1 METLHAYRFK
11 TMVWG
16 FLTSIFLTACQPAAD
31 QAGPAPAV
39 QIGFFNPSRVEPQL
53 VQKTQFG
60 MVNAISP
67 EQIASSMRTAQGTSY
82 KVMLDL
88 SSVVLELRDKRLLSA
103 TYGDTQ
109 GQRHTKNMKPGSFY
123 KVFQFKDPAD
133 MSAALAPYLDLIEQH
148 RDTVSALFLADEPY
162 LNGISKTE
170 MEAVAQHVKSLLRQR
185 GLAHIPLGV
194 VFASGMFDAEFA
206 DHIQRAAGDYA
217 HRIDQHLTN
226 NRNNRDS
233 DFRQW
238 KKTIAQSRLTTYDQ
252 AGNMY
257 TGGGLP
263 RGYEIIG
270 YNFYLSTL
278 LLDGVH
284 RHTLQHLAR
293 RQLDSA
299 CERFANTDT
308 SQLRQQLSFFKDGP
322 ITPGDAPRQLD
333 KQLLDAA
340 YNCRMNG
347 LTRLLAEQ
355 ERAPDTGFVMISETS
370 NNGVME
376 FDARLNIESE
386 QPPALVEWR
395 VLEETQRATAF
406 YLKNQ
411 HFYDRGLLF
420 FTFSNAFDHTIKM
433 TVGGAANMPSVL
445 DHIFTLSKP

>member
-1 METLHAYRFK
+1 
-11 TMVWG
+11 
-16 FLTSIFLTACQPAAD
+16 
-31 QAGPAPAV
+31 
-39 QIGFFNPSRVEPQL
+39 
-53 VQKTQFG
+53 
-60 MVNAISP
+60 
-67 EQIASSMRTAQGTSY
+67 
-82 KVMLDL
+82 MLDL
-88 SSVVLELRDKRLLSA
+88 SSVVLELRDKRRLSA
-103 TYGDTQ
+103 TYVDTQ
-109 GQRHTKNMKPGSFY
+109 GQRHTKHMMPGRFF
-123 KVFQFKDPAD
+123 KVFQFKNPAD
-133 MSAALAPYLDLIEQH
+133 MSAALSPYLDLIEQH

-162 LNGISKTE
+162 LNGISKAE
-170 MEAVAQHVKSLLRQR
+170 MEAAAQHVKSLLRQR

-206 DHIQRAAGDYA
+206 EHIQRAAGDYA
-217 HRIDQHLTN
+217 HRIDQHLAN
-226 NRNNRDS
+226 NRNNRDA

-270 YNFYLSTL
+270 FNFYLSTL

-293 RQLDSA
+293 RQLDST

-308 SQLRQQLSFFKDGP
+308 SQLRQQLSFFQDGP

-340 YNCRMNG
+340 YNCRMYG
-347 LTRLLAEQ
+347 LTRLLAQQ

-370 NNGVME
+370 SNGVLE

-386 QPPALVEWR
+386 QPPALV
-395 VLEETQRATAF
+395 
-406 YLKNQ
+406 
-411 HFYDRGLLF
+411 
-420 FTFSNAFDHTIKM
+420 
-433 TVGGAANMPSVL
+433 
-445 DHIFTLSKP
+445 